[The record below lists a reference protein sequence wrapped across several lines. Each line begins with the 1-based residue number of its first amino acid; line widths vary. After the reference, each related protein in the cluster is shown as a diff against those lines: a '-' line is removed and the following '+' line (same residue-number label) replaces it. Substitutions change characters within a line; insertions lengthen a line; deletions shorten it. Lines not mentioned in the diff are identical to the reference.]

1 MSLSR
6 LLVLPHRGL
15 RLPRQCGVSLIE
27 MLVAILVLSFGM
39 LAMAGLHAS
48 SLKLGKMAQYRAVA
62 QQLADDYVDR
72 MRAGTLGL
80 TQAQAA
86 ALTPSYYFQQDYNP
100 VGAIPNV
107 PACAVPNQCTGPE
120 LAARDQAR
128 WRAIARASLPGG
140 GLYVQPVTLPGG
152 GATAQVEVSV
162 VWRDPQAA
170 ANGETGGECPAAMAV
185 PSPPPSCLLLRAT
198 LW

>member
-1 MSLSR
+1 MQLR
-6 LLVLPHRGL
+6 PHSPGRQPVVAVARVRGT
-15 RLPRQCGVSLIE
+15 SLIE

-62 QQLADDYVDR
+62 QQLADDYADR
-72 MRAGTLGL
+72 MRAGMVGL
-80 TQAQAA
+80 TQVQAA
-86 ALTPSYYFQQDYNP
+86 AAAQAYLYQQDYDPNGAVP
-100 VGAIPNV
+100 AIP
-107 PACAVPNQCTGPE
+107 ACVVANQCTSAE

-128 WRAIARASLPGG
+128 WRNVARASLPGG
-140 GLYVQPVTLPGG
+140 SLYVQPMAAGSSV
-152 GATAQVEVSV
+152 VEVSV
-162 VWRDPQAA
+162 VWRDPQAG
-170 ANGETGGECPAAMAV
+170 ANAETGGECPAAMAV

>member
-1 MSLSR
+1 MSLSCHPLR
-6 LLVLPHRGL
+6 LLSASA
-15 RLPRQCGVSLIE
+15 RLHGRGVSLIE

-48 SLKLGKMAQYRAVA
+48 SLKLGKMAQYRSVA
-62 QQLADDYVDR
+62 QQLADDYADR
-72 MRAGTLGL
+72 MRAGMLGL
-80 TQAQAA
+80 TPAQAA
-86 ALTPSYYFQQDYNP
+86 AAAPAYYFQQDYDP
-100 VGAIPNV
+100 VGAVPVV
-107 PACAVPNQCTGPE
+107 PACAVANQCTSAE

-128 WRAIARASLPGG
+128 WRNVARLSLPGG
-140 GLYVQPVTLPGG
+140 GMYVQPTAAGG
-152 GATAQVEVSV
+152 PVVEISV

-170 ANGETGGECPAAMAV
+170 TNGETGGECPAAMGV

>member
-1 MSLSR
+1 MPLTTRS
-6 LLVLPHRGL
+6 VLGRPAAGAHRV
-15 RLPRQCGVSLIE
+15 RGVSLIE
-27 MLVAILVLSFGM
+27 MLVAVLVLSFGM

-48 SLKLGKMAQYRAVA
+48 SLKLGKMAQFRAVA

-86 ALTPSYYFQQDYNP
+86 LLAPAYYFQQAYDP
-100 VGAIPNV
+100 AGALPAV
-107 PACAVPNQCTGPE
+107 PACVLADQCTGAE

-128 WRAIARASLPGG
+128 WRRLARLSLPGG
-140 GLYVQPVTLPGG
+140 SLYVQPVAAGSPV
-152 GATAQVEVSV
+152 VEVTV
-162 VWRDPQAA
+162 VWRDPQAV
-170 ANGETGGECPAAMAV
+170 ANGETGGECPAAMAA
-185 PSPPPSCLLLRAT
+185 PDPAPSCLLLRAT

>member
-6 LLVLPHRGL
+6 HPSRATSGLVRRRG
-15 RLPRQCGVSLIE
+15 RGVSLIE

-62 QQLADDYVDR
+62 QQLADDYADR
-72 MRAGTLGL
+72 MRAGMLGL
-80 TQAQAA
+80 TPAQAA
-86 ALTPSYYFQQDYNP
+86 AAAPAYFFQQDYD
-100 VGAIPNV
+100 PNG
-107 PACAVPNQCTGPE
+107 AVPVVPGCVVANQCTSAE

-128 WRAIARASLPGG
+128 WRNVARLSLPGG
-140 GLYVQPVTLPGG
+140 SLYVQPTVAGSPV
-152 GATAQVEVSV
+152 VEVSV

-170 ANGETGGECPAAMAV
+170 ANGETGGECPAAMGV
-185 PSPPPSCLLLRAT
+185 PAPAPSCLLLRAT